1 MNGLKFITLPFLM
14 HLIIISGIPVAQ
26 DSLGQREREPVI
38 IDDNVVTCSRN
49 MECGWLICVWAREYN
64 EEYGCQFFH
73 NQCDCP
79 SHLECNR
86 VAMSAPSESHL
97 IWDYRCQEPESNKK

>member
-1 MNGLKFITLPFLM
+1 MLFT
-14 HLIIISGIPVAQ
+14 
-26 DSLGQREREPVI
+26 PVI